1 MTYGLHSGVL
11 YIPSKRELLCSWV
24 PCASEAFV
32 FALRPRGVQNGML
45 IQTNV
50 LPLCWTE
57 LLLTLVQGVAMSTTA
72 FMLLCPLR
80 SNAAILR
87 LPFELWPLADI

>member
-1 MTYGLHSGVL
+1 
-11 YIPSKRELLCSWV
+11 
-24 PCASEAFV
+24 
-32 FALRPRGVQNGML
+32 ML

-87 LPFELWPLADI
+87 LPFELWSLANLGTSIIIISLSRGQTRRGRGWGVDMIVNS